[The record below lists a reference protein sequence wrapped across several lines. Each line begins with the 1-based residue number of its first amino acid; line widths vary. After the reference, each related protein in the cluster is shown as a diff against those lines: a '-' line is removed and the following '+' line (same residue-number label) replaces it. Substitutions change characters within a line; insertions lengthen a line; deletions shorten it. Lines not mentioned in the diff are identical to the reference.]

1 MWVSLSYAHTVYWN
15 YDLGG
20 TIKKFVPKSAT
31 QEKRDIIKKEQMDF
45 LESRLLG
52 EINILSDTH
61 VAEVV

>member
-15 YDLGG
+15 YYLGG
-20 TIKKFVPKSAT
+20 TIKKYVPKSAI

-45 LESRLLG
+45 LKSLLLG
-52 EINILSDTH
+52 EINILSDTY